1 MALVIQYEFRPYK
14 LDAMN
19 TVKVMEAWQNVL
31 FIVVLL
37 IQDAHMFERDGMYEL
52 AGWALVAVDAM
63 MVAVMV
69 LSAWKRG
76 ACRPGNLDDF
86 IDNGNDYVP
95 PHITDDTV
103 TALQEQH
110 AAEMER
116 LREQMR
122 NQTEHH
128 AADSEQLRAESER
141 IKTESERTKAESER
155 IKTKSEKIEAESE
168 FVKAESD
175 RIKTE
180 SERRIEQI
188 KAENTELMR
197 RLEDFQ

>member
-1 MALVIQYEFRPYK
+1 MVVAFMALFIQYEFRPYK

-19 TVKVMEAWQNVL
+19 TVKVMEAWQNL
-31 FIVVLL
+31 LCIVVLL
-37 IQDAHMFERDGMYEL
+37 IQDAHMFESDDMYEL

-110 AAEMER
+110 AGEMER
-116 LREQMR
+116 LREQYSYEMQR
-122 NQTEHH
+122 LREHH
-128 AADSEQLRAESER
+128 TAESEQLRAESEQFR
-141 IKTESERTKAESER
+141 VESERTKAESER
-155 IKTKSEKIEAESE
+155 IKTKSEQVEAESE
-168 FVKAESD
+168 QFKAEVTEL
-175 RIKTE
+175 KT
-180 SERRIEQI
+180 
-188 KAENTELMR
+188 ENTELRR
-197 RLEDFQ
+197 RLGDSQ

>member
-19 TVKVMEAWQNVL
+19 TVKVMEAWQNIL

-37 IQDAHMFERDGMYEL
+37 IQDARLFERDGMYEL

-116 LREQMR
+116 LREQLHHQNSSEMQR
-122 NQTEHH
+122 LREHH
-128 AADSEQLRAESER
+128 AAESEQLRV
-141 IKTESERTKAESER
+141 ESERTKAESER
-155 IKTKSEKIEAESE
+155 IRA
-168 FVKAESD
+168 
-175 RIKTE
+175 E
-180 SERRIEQI
+180 SERRIEQFKNENTEL
-188 KAENTELMR
+188 KAENTELKTENTELR
-197 RLEDFQ
+197 TQVKTP